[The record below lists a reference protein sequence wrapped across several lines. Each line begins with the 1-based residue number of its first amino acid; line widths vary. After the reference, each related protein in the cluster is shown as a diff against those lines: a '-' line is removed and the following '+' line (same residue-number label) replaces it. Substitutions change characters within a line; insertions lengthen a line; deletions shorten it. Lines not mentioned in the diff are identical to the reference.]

1 MAIRHDLKT
10 PLPPFDHVPPQGE
23 KVTTPRGPWHFHLMR
38 LPWFGTLR
46 PSGLPTALAMVIV
59 MAMALLSAPSA
70 HGQTPASQP
79 PTARPQPSYSPQ
91 GEAMTFRLVEGAG
104 PRGATRWVSATG
116 QIQRGSVAA
125 FSEFQKSQD
134 IRGLPLVLD
143 SSGGSVMAAMAIGRQ
158 IRAAKMQTSIGRTIS
173 TGERETVRT
182 ADVRCASA
190 CVLVLMGGIGRSV
203 SEDARIEVHM
213 FSVELDAEGNKAR
226 SDPNFRDIEQA
237 QRTMARHAVY
247 VAEMGVAARY
257 LEIMTEASFKG
268 TLRRMTRDEI
278 HQTQLAVMVPRET
291 GAAIAAGWSISPP
304 SASPQLIRTARL
316 VENERMRVDHE
327 LVLEC
332 DAVRGFYWVMYR
344 QQLVRFDGPKNQPQP
359 VSLQSAR
366 IETGGWDYIF
376 RAPPRGLGIANAGND
391 LWMRR
396 SVPRKVFDDAVS
408 GAKLDIQ
415 ITSQG
420 RLTQTASLH
429 DASLARMM
437 PDFARRCDARPGV
450 VSVGPHP
457 RR

>member
-1 MAIRHDLKT
+1 
-10 PLPPFDHVPPQGE
+10 
-23 KVTTPRGPWHFHLMR
+23 
-38 LPWFGTLR
+38 
-46 PSGLPTALAMVIV
+46 
-59 MAMALLSAPSA
+59 
-70 HGQTPASQP
+70 
-79 PTARPQPSYSPQ
+79 
-91 GEAMTFRLVEGAG
+91 MTFRMVEGTG
-104 PRGATRWVSATG
+104 PRGAKRWVSATG
-116 QIQRGSVAA
+116 QIQRGSPAA
-125 FSEFQKSQD
+125 FADFMKSNN
-134 IRGLPLVLD
+134 IMGLPLVLD
-143 SSGGSVMAAMAIGRQ
+143 SNGGSVLAAMTLGRQ
-158 IRAAKMQTSIGRTIS
+158 IRAARMQTSIGRSIS
-173 TGERETVRT
+173 TGEQEVVRT
-182 ADVRCASA
+182 AEVRCASA

-203 SEDARIEVHM
+203 SEDARVEVHM

-247 VAEMGVAARY
+247 VAEMGIAARY

-278 HQTQLAVMVPRET
+278 VQTQLAVVVPRET
-291 GAAIAAGWSISPP
+291 GTAISGAWSISPP
-304 SASPQLIRTARL
+304 SATPQLIRTARL
-316 VENERMRVDHE
+316 VETERMSVDHE

-344 QQLVRFDGPKNQPQP
+344 QQLVRLEGPKNQPQP

-366 IETGGWDYIF
+366 IDTGGWDYIF

-420 RLTQTASLH
+420 RPTQTASLY
-429 DASLARMM
+429 DGSLARMM
-437 PDFARRCDARPGV
+437 PDFARRCDARPGL